1 MFASTLAEGIGFGLV
16 AAAVIALGAVGLS
29 LQLSVTNYINFAFG
43 DLMSLGAYFVITL
56 NLRLHMNFYLAALLG
71 AVGLAIVFVLLNV
84 FVLRSFVRSGARVFT
99 LLVVTI
105 GVSFVVQNLTILI
118 WGTGAYQYTVSLGDA
133 IHFGP
138 VILTPGDLIIIG
150 ISIALLLG
158 LQAFLQYTKLG
169 KALRATSNN
178 ADLAMAS
185 GINTD
190 LVVNITW
197 AISGFFAAVAGVAL
211 AIEENNLRP
220 LQGFNELLVIF
231 AAIILGG
238 IGRQTGALLGALV
251 IGVAT
256 AVAGLFLPSGYDSM
270 IAFALLIVVL
280 LVRPQG
286 IFAGREIAD

>member
-1 MFASTLAEGIGFGLV
+1 MVASMLAEGIGFGLV

-43 DLMSLGAYFVITL
+43 DLMTLGAYFVITL
-56 NLRLHMNFYLAALLG
+56 NLSLHMNFFLAGLLG
-71 AVGLAIVFVLLNV
+71 AIGLAVVFVLLNI
-84 FVLRSFVRSGARVFT
+84 FVLRPFVRSGARVFT
-99 LLVVTI
+99 LLVATI
-105 GVSFVVQNLTILI
+105 GVSFIVQNLTILI
-118 WGTGAYQYTVSLGDA
+118 WGTGAFQYTVNVGDA

-138 VILTPGDLIIIG
+138 LVLTPGDLIIIG
-150 ISIALLLG
+150 VAIALFIG
-158 LQAFLQYTKLG
+158 LHLFLQYTKLG

-211 AIEENNLRP
+211 AMEENNLRP

-256 AVAGLFLPSGYDSM
+256 SVVGLFLPSGYDSM
-270 IAFALLIVVL
+270 IAFGLLIVVL
-280 LVRPQG
+280 LLRPQG
-286 IFAGREIAD
+286 ILGGREVAD

>member
-43 DLMSLGAYFVITL
+43 DLMTLGAYFVVTL
-56 NLRLHMNFYLAALLG
+56 NLSLHMNFYLAGLLG
-71 AVGLAIVFVLLNV
+71 AVALAIVFVLMNI
-84 FVLRSFVRSGARVFT
+84 FVLRPFVRSGARVFT

-105 GVSFVVQNLTILI
+105 GVSFIVQNLTIMI
-118 WGTGAYQYTVSLGDA
+118 WGTGAFQYTVNVGDA

-138 VILTPGDLIIIG
+138 VLLTPGDLVIIG
-150 ISIALLLG
+150 VAVVLFAG
-158 LQAFLQYTKLG
+158 LHVFLQYTKLG

-178 ADLAMAS
+178 PDLAMAS

-190 LVVNITW
+190 LVVNVTW
-197 AISGFFAAVAGVAL
+197 AISGFFAAVSGVAL
-211 AIEENNLRP
+211 ALEENNLRP

-256 AVAGLFLPSGYDSM
+256 AVVGLYLPSGYDSM
-270 IAFALLIVVL
+270 IAFGLLIVVL

-286 IFAGREIAD
+286 ILAGREVAD

>member
-1 MFASTLAEGIGFGLV
+1 MLTALFEGIGFGLV

-29 LQLSVTNYINFAFG
+29 LQLSVTNYINFAYG
-43 DLMSLGAYFVITL
+43 DLMALGAYFVYAI
-56 NLRLHMNFYLAALLG
+56 NGGLHVNFFVAGLLG
-71 AVGLAIVFVLLNV
+71 AIATAIVFVLLNI
-84 FVLRSFVRSGARVFT
+84 FVLRPFVRSGARVIT

-105 GVSFVVQNLTILI
+105 GISFIVQNLVILI
-118 WGTGAYQYTVSLGDA
+118 WGTGAYQYSVQVGNA
-133 IHFGP
+133 FHIGP
-138 VILTPGDLIIIG
+138 FVFTPGDLIIIL
-150 ISIALLLG
+150 ISGGLLLG

-178 ADLAMAS
+178 PDLAMSS

-197 AISGFFAAVAGVAL
+197 AISGFFAAIAGVAL

-220 LQGFNELLVIF
+220 LEGFNELLIIF
-231 AAIILGG
+231 SAIILGG

-251 IGVAT
+251 IGIAT
-256 AVAGLFLPSGYDSM
+256 SIAAMVLPPAYNAV
-270 IAFALLIVVL
+270 IAFAILILFL

-286 IFAGREIAD
+286 IFAGREVAD